1 MPLPADDIARLYR
14 AEARRMTGFLVR
26 RTHDPEVAVDLVAET
41 FASALEDR
49 AQFRGGDDAAAI
61 AWLYAIARNL
71 LNGWYRRGEV
81 EQRAVAR
88 LGIQRPELGEA
99 EYERLVEL
107 GGLAEVR
114 ARLVAGLGVLP
125 EDQRRA
131 VLLRV
136 VEECSYTEASR
147 VLGVT
152 QQVARARVSRGL
164 RALAAVLTPPDTEEG
179 PP

>member
-14 AEARRMTGFLVR
+14 VEGRRMTGFLVR

-49 AQFRGGDDAAAI
+49 AQFRGDGDADAI
-61 AWLYAIARNL
+61 EWLYAIARNL

-81 EQRAVAR
+81 RQRAVAR
-88 LGIQRPELGEA
+88 LGIERPDLGEG
-99 EYERLVEL
+99 EVERLIEL

-114 ARLVAGLGVLP
+114 AQFVAGLGALP

-136 VEECSYTEASR
+136 VDECSYPEASR
-147 VLGVT
+147 LLGVT

-164 RALAAVLTPPDTEEG
+164 RALAAVLRMSDTEEG
-179 PP
+179 R